1 MNVIPFNRQC
11 RSEPPRE
18 AAHIDHAS
26 LVELLR
32 VFLRLSGYIEGESDL
47 RKLLELY
54 RIANQLAA
62 TLHQFIKPT
71 QDSAA
76 ELERLSAQL
85 ERVAARIAQPQGAD
99 HD

>member
-1 MNVIPFNRQC
+1 MNVIPFNRQG
-11 RSEPPRE
+11 RSEPQRE

>member
-1 MNVIPFNRQC
+1 MNVIPFNRNG
-11 RSEPPRE
+11 SEPPRE
-18 AAHIDHAS
+18 AAHIDRTS

-32 VFLRLSGYIEGESDL
+32 VFFRLSGYIEGESDL

-54 RIANQLAA
+54 RIANQLASA
-62 TLHQFIKPT
+62 LHQFIKPP

-85 ERVAARIAQPQGAD
+85 ERVAERIAQSQGAG